1 MKSNKPIHL
10 QLLTGIRVKA
20 YILSLFLTTQSLL
33 VQTVAKTYNVWLPL
47 LIMHNKVKLD
57 TDICLLNS

>member
-10 QLLTGIRVKA
+10 ELLTRIKVKA
-20 YILSLFLTTQSLL
+20 YILSLFLTAQSLL
-33 VQTVAKTYNVWLPL
+33 VQTVAKTYNVWLPI
-47 LIMHNKVKLD
+47 LIMHYKVKLD